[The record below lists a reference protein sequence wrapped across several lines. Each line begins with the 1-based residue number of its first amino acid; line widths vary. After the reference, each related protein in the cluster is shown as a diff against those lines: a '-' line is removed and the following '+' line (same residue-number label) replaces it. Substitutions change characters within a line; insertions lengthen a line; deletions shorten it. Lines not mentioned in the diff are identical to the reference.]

1 LGFTLND
8 VTAVTLFYKTKD
20 LIDLSI
26 KSFRKY
32 YPSIPLV
39 IVDNSDGD
47 DCTIALRDFVN
58 NDNYSTLIETGS
70 NLGHGAG
77 LDVGIRNV
85 SSKLIYIFESDVF
98 MKVPGLIE
106 ELISIVGDKTYGV
119 SEIHWVTYDKPFSDV
134 SRDFIE
140 RKKMRYIWIY
150 AGLLSKDKYLE
161 FPPLGNDQ
169 KTNAFPI
176 GETMRS
182 IHDKG
187 DDELLVDFDL
197 SKYVTH
203 LYGGTRCRYG
213 IGGEGNYVN

>member
-1 LGFTLND
+1 MGFTLND
-8 VTAVTLFYKTKD
+8 VTAVTLFYKTED
-20 LIDLSI
+20 LINLSI

-32 YPSIPLV
+32 YPTIPLI
-39 IVDNSDGD
+39 IVDNSGGD
-47 DCTIALRDFVN
+47 DCTIALRDFVS

-70 NLGHGAG
+70 NLGHGIG
-77 LDVGIRNV
+77 LDVGIKSSN
-85 SSKLIYIFESDVF
+85 SKLIYIFESDVF

-106 ELISIVGDKTYGV
+106 ELISMVKDNTYGV

-140 RKKMRYIWIY
+140 RKKMRYVWIY

-176 GETMRS
+176 GEAMRS
-182 IHDKG
+182 VHDTG

-203 LYGGTRCRYG
+203 LYGGTRCKYG